1 MLFIYVFFRSFHDC
15 FYFGFFGFGWKF
27 IYLHFFR
34 RWRFFLFTFFSS
46 VVVYFFTFSP
56 ALTFVFVSE
65 KNRKISTF
73 HKLCT
78 IYIHQIAWTKQ
89 KIKSVFHFSLSL
101 SLVPWIR
108 ICCPTWK
115 VSDFLFINCALF
127 PLFFVQNA
135 EKKWAWVFDI
145 WSKKKKKA
153 YEILGEILFDLA

>member
-1 MLFIYVFFRSFHDC
+1 MIVFFFVLFMIVFILDFLVSVGNSFIYIFSGVDV
-15 FYFGFFGFGWKF
+15 
-27 IYLHFFR
+27 L
-34 RWRFFLFTFFSS
+34 FLFTFYSS

-115 VSDFLFINCALF
+115 VSDFLFINCCLY

-135 EKKWAWVFDI
+135 EKNEHEFLTFDRRR
-145 WSKKKKKA
+145 KKKA
-153 YEILGEILFDLA
+153 HEILGEILFDLA

>member
-1 MLFIYVFFRSFHDC
+1 MLFIYFVFFFRFFHDR
-15 FYFGFFGFGWKF
+15 FFFVLFMIVFILDFLVSVGNSF
-27 IYLHFFR
+27 IYIFSGVDVL
-34 RWRFFLFTFFSS
+34 FLFTFYSS

-65 KNRKISTF
+65 KIVKYQHFINYAQFIFIKSLERNK
-73 HKLCT
+73 
-78 IYIHQIAWTKQ
+78 

-135 EKKWAWVFDI
+135 EKK
-145 WSKKKKKA
+145 
-153 YEILGEILFDLA
+153 